1 MNIKLSKIFTL
12 IAGVVNILIKRSVK
26 SDVLKAFLKAIILV
40 GAPASKK

>member
-1 MNIKLSKIFTL
+1 MNIKLSKISHKSPVL
-12 IAGVVNILIKRSVK
+12 KILIKRSVK